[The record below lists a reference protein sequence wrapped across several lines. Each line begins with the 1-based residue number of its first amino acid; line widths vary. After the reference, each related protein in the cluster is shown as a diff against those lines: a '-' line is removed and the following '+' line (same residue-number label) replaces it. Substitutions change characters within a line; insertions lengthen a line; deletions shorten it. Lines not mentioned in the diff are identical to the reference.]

1 MSENKG
7 GSVKLI
13 LSKKAKNLGFQN
25 VQDVRDNVCSL
36 YREYD
41 TCSVCPYWTYLEHCT
56 LLKEADAE

>member
-1 MSENKG
+1 M
-7 GSVKLI
+7 KLI
-13 LSKKAKNLGFQN
+13 LSKKAKNLGFQS

-56 LLKEADAE
+56 LLKEADAQ